1 MQSDSGGTQ
10 TTTLAA
16 RQAITDASAEPEFK
30 PDFSPDRVHGEVGV
44 DLDDDDIDLG
54 LKHPALREMEARL
67 LPRLG
72 GHNKLNSGLIALWK
86 SI

>member
-1 MQSDSGGTQ
+1 MHSDSGGTQ

-44 DLDDDDIDLG
+44 DLDDDI
-54 LKHPALREMEARL
+54 PRLREMEARL

-72 GHNKLNSGLIALWK
+72 GQNKMISVLIALWK